1 MTGRNSVRTD
11 RKLGFYHLNVY
22 KLYAKESAF
31 SIKHILYGGVG
42 ASKDIDI

>member
-31 SIKHILYGGVG
+31 SIKHTIWGDWG
-42 ASKDIDI
+42 I